1 MENSKIQ
8 PQIDTRT
15 LEGLL
20 DDLREAYQR
29 LGAAFEKLDRAVRL
43 SEEYHDCLA
52 EIYTLMTWLEGLA
65 PDLKTEMGR
74 LDDQLPD
81 D

>member
-1 MENSKIQ
+1 MDQANTGAT
-8 PQIDTRT
+8 IDRRT

-20 DDLREAYQR
+20 DDLREAHR
-29 LGAAFEKLDRAVRL
+29 RIGIELRKLETAEPL
-43 SEEYHDCLA
+43 SDAYHDALA
-52 EIYTLMTWLEGLA
+52 EVYTLMTWLEGLA
-65 PDLKTEMGR
+65 PDTKTEISR